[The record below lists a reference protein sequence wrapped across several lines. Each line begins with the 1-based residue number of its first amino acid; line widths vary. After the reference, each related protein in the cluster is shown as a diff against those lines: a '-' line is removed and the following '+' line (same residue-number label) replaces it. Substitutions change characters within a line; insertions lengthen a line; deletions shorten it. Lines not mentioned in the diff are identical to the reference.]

1 MQGSLVVTLPNGA
14 QFVCAGAQ
22 SGPEAVVSIRNMR
35 VLRRALL
42 SGDIGV
48 ALSYADGDWS
58 SPDLTA
64 VIEMAAV
71 NGENFLRALQGA
83 LPLRLFHWLSHQTAR
98 QFARGSRRNI
108 QFHYD
113 LGNEFYRLWLDD
125 QMIYSSALFRT
136 GAESLELAQRQKLE
150 RIVELVGASGD
161 HKVLEIGCGWGALAL
176 ELAKACGAQVTGLTL
191 SPRQLAHAK
200 ALAAESSGGRD
211 ASTSVFR
218 TIAMSAE
225 LSTGS
230 SPSR

>member
-1 MQGSLVVTLPNGA
+1 MSLQSYQDSVFGSKKTAEFPGLSALARLALTRISSAIVQGSLVVTLPDGA
-14 QFVCAGAQ
+14 RFVCAGAQ
-22 SGPEAVVSIRNMR
+22 SGPEAVVSIRKMR

-83 LPLRLFHWLSHQTAR
+83 LPLRLFHWLSHRLRANSR
-98 QFARGSRRNI
+98 GGSRRNI

-125 QMIYSSALFRT
+125 QIIYSSALFRT

-161 HKVLEIGCGWGALAL
+161 HKILEIGCGWAPSLSNSRGLADR
-176 ELAKACGAQVTGLTL
+176 K
-191 SPRQLAHAK
+191 
-200 ALAAESSGGRD
+200 
-211 ASTSVFR
+211 
-218 TIAMSAE
+218 
-225 LSTGS
+225 
-230 SPSR
+230 SRG